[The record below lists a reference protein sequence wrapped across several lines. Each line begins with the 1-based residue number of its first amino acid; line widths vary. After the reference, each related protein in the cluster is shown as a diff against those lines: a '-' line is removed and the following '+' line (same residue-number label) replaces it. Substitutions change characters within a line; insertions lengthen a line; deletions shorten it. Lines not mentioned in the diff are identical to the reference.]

1 MWISL
6 HKGLILD
13 HFFHLM
19 WVGILPD
26 LVLEELIEPS
36 GKEIESRGVMRTI
49 LTGLELQEVTR
60 LATLYLDTSLEDLSA
75 LVLTK
80 RENAILLTDDRSLR
94 EAATE
99 EGIET
104 HGTLWIVDRLV
115 ENHFLSKAQAAEA
128 LQHMVDHGRR
138 LPVGEVQ
145 SRLQKWK

>member
-1 MWISL
+1 MRYVADSSVWISL

-60 LATLYLDTSLEDLSA
+60 LATLYLDTSVEDLSA

-104 HGTLWIVDRLV
+104 HGT
-115 ENHFLSKAQAAEA
+115 
-128 LQHMVDHGRR
+128 
-138 LPVGEVQ
+138 
-145 SRLQKWK
+145 